1 MIQIKDLTNEELKE
15 AVMLKITSWSEELNG
30 VAENQI
36 NFDEEYQFFLDW
48 KKNEKEANDLRTLIG
63 VFEDGHLLGCAF
75 ASLADIYD
83 CEENGIELNGLW
95 IYPFARNRKLSLT
108 LIDYILNVY
117 MPLGME
123 KMIVYSHR
131 YAPSNSF
138 YHHLG
143 GNIIKYDLQMHGK
156 LEVDIFE
163 FDLEALKKNIVS
175 KLENHQS
182 LEGSHAYL

>member
-1 MIQIKDLTNEELKE
+1 MLNIRNLNHDELKE

-36 NFDEEYQFFLDW
+36 QFDEEYKFFTQWIED
-48 KKNEKEANDLRTLIG
+48 EKEANDVRTLIG
-63 VFEDGHLLGCAF
+63 VFEDSHLLGCAF
-75 ASLADIYD
+75 ASFADIYD

-95 IYPFARNRKLSLT
+95 IYPFARNRNLSLL
-108 LIDYILNVY
+108 LIDYILNIY
-117 MPLGME
+117 MPLGMT
-123 KMIVYSHR
+123 KMIVYSHH

-143 GNIIKYDLQMHGK
+143 GKVIKYDLQMHGK

-163 FDLEALKKNIVS
+163 FDLDELKKFIQSKNIN
-175 KLENHQS
+175 LH
-182 LEGSHAYL
+182 L

>member
-1 MIQIKDLTNEELKE
+1 MLSIRNLTKEELKE

-36 NFDEEYQFFLDW
+36 QFDEEYKFLSDW
-48 KKNEKEANDLRTLIG
+48 MDHEKEANDIRTLIG
-63 VFEDGHLLGCAF
+63 IFDHDGMLGCAF
-75 ASLADIYD
+75 ASFAELYD

-95 IYPFARNRKLSLT
+95 VYPNARNQKLSLR
-108 LIDYILNVY
+108 LINHILDIY

-138 YHHLG
+138 YHYLG
-143 GNIIKYDLQMHGK
+143 GKIIKYDLQMGGK

-163 FDLEALKKNIVS
+163 FNLEELKRLIVS
-175 KLENHQS
+175 KLSHQ
-182 LEGSHAYL
+182 